1 MNNLFDGAVLVDHFL
16 MVGVA
21 LLRAATFDLLAHHD
35 VDSKI
40 LLNVEGQF
48 KKSWMGNQELHV
60 AFVLF
65 HTPIVTRVFWLAL
78 SGGLPP
84 AHFFQIL

>member
-35 VDSKI
+35 VDPEI

-65 HTPIVTRVFWLAL
+65 HTPIVTRVSWLAL

-84 AHFFQIL
+84 AHFFQII